1 MPIPVMRFIL
11 DSSDS
16 AMRTAI
22 LRTRIINME
31 KKDFHILVA
40 DDDEIARD
48 VIAALLGREGYAIV
62 PAQDGLEA
70 ISRLRTQDIQ
80 MVITDLMMP
89 GADGIEVLKYA
100 VRTDPD
106 VAVVI
111 LTAYGT
117 LDTTLEAIKEGAY
130 DYLTKP
136 FKTREI
142 SIIAERAYQ
151 RSLLIMD
158 NRELKKNLRDTYRD
172 MELLKTV
179 AASGNPGV
187 TTGWFERIE
196 KLKTLNVLLTDEAET
211 LKERL
216 VKGRGNG

>member
-1 MPIPVMRFIL
+1 MT
-11 DSSDS
+11 
-16 AMRTAI
+16 TAN
-22 LRTRIINME
+22 TQG
-31 KKDFHILVA
+31 KKDFHILIA
-40 DDDEIARD
+40 DDDEIARE
-48 VIAALLGREGYAIV
+48 VIAAILAREGYAVV
-62 PAQDGLEA
+62 PVQDGLEA
-70 ISRLRTQDIQ
+70 INRIRTQDIQ

-100 VRTDPD
+100 VRADPD
-106 VAVVI
+106 IAVII

-142 SIIAERAYQ
+142 SIIVERAYQ

-179 AASGNPGV
+179 AGSGNPGV
-187 TTGWFERIE
+187 TTGWLERIE
-196 KLKTLNVLLTDEAET
+196 KLRNMNVLPSDEAEV

-216 VKGRGNG
+216 VKGREKDRD

>member
-1 MPIPVMRFIL
+1 MTKEEFKIL
-11 DSSDS
+11 
-16 AMRTAI
+16 I
-22 LRTRIINME
+22 
-31 KKDFHILVA
+31 A

-48 VIAALLGREGYAIV
+48 VIATILSRDGYAVV

-70 ISRLRTQDIQ
+70 ISRLRTQEIHL
-80 MVITDLMMP
+80 VITDLMMP

-100 VRTDPD
+100 VRTNPD
-106 VAVVI
+106 IAVVM

-151 RSLLIMD
+151 RSLLITD

-172 MELLKTV
+172 MDILKTV
-179 AASGNPGV
+179 AGSGNPDV
-187 TTGWFERIE
+187 TTGWLERIE
-196 KLKTLNVLLTDEAET
+196 KLKTMNVLQSSEAEA
-211 LKERL
+211 LKARL
-216 VKGRGNG
+216 VKGNEKEQDPYRR

>member
-1 MPIPVMRFIL
+1 MMK
-11 DSSDS
+11 
-16 AMRTAI
+16 A
-22 LRTRIINME
+22 
-31 KKDFHILVA
+31 DFRILVA

-48 VIAALLGREGYAIV
+48 VIATILTREGYAVV
-62 PAQDGLEA
+62 PVQHGLEA
-70 ISRLRTQDIQ
+70 ISRLRTQEIQ

-106 VAVVI
+106 IAVVI

-136 FKTREI
+136 FKMQEI

-172 MELLKTV
+172 MDILKTV
-179 AASGNPGV
+179 AGIGNPDV
-187 TTGWFERIE
+187 TTGWLERIE
-196 KLKTLNVLLTDEAET
+196 KLRNMNVLLGDEAAV

-216 VKGRGNG
+216 VKGNG

>member
-1 MPIPVMRFIL
+1 MVKEEFKIL
-11 DSSDS
+11 
-16 AMRTAI
+16 I
-22 LRTRIINME
+22 
-31 KKDFHILVA
+31 A

-48 VIAALLGREGYAIV
+48 VISTILAREGYAIV
-62 PAQDGLEA
+62 PVQDGLEA

-106 VAVVI
+106 IAVVM

-151 RSLLIMD
+151 RSLLIRD

-172 MELLKTV
+172 MDILKTV
-179 AASGNPGV
+179 ARSGNPYV
-187 TTGWFERIE
+187 TTGWLERIE
-196 KLKTLNVLLTDEAET
+196 KLKTMNVLPTDEAEV

-216 VKGRGNG
+216 VKGEGHEQGPYRR

>member
-1 MPIPVMRFIL
+1 MTKEEFKIL
-11 DSSDS
+11 
-16 AMRTAI
+16 I
-22 LRTRIINME
+22 
-31 KKDFHILVA
+31 A

-48 VIAALLGREGYAIV
+48 VIATILAREGYTVV
-62 PAQDGLEA
+62 PVQDGLEA
-70 ISRLRTQDIQ
+70 ISRLRTHDIH

-106 VAVVI
+106 IAVVM

-151 RSLLIMD
+151 RSQLIMD

-172 MELLKTV
+172 MDILKTV
-179 AASGNPGV
+179 VKSGNPDV
-187 TTGWFERIE
+187 TTGWIERIE
-196 KLKTLNVLLTDEAET
+196 KLKTMNVLLTEEADV
-211 LKERL
+211 LKDRL
-216 VKGRGNG
+216 VKGNGNEPGPHR

>member
-1 MPIPVMRFIL
+1 MT
-11 DSSDS
+11 
-16 AMRTAI
+16 TAKSQG
-22 LRTRIINME
+22 
-31 KKDFHILVA
+31 KKDFHILIA
-40 DDDEIARD
+40 DDDEIARE
-48 VIAALLGREGYAIV
+48 VIATILARDGFAVV
-62 PAQDGLEA
+62 PVQDGLEA
-70 ISRLRTQDIQ
+70 MSRLRTQDIQ

-89 GADGIEVLKYA
+89 GADGMEVLKYA

-106 VAVVI
+106 LAVVI

-142 SIIAERAYQ
+142 SIIVERAFQ

-158 NRELKKNLRDTYRD
+158 NRELKKNLQETYRD
-172 MELLKTV
+172 MDLLKTV
-179 AASGNPGV
+179 AGSGNPKV
-187 TTGWFERIE
+187 TTGWLERIE
-196 KLKTLNVLLTDEAET
+196 KLKSMNVLPADEAEV

-216 VKGRGNG
+216 VKGREKGGD